1 MFDHII
7 VLINAKLHSKQFI
20 RQKSMI
26 LKLQTCENQYSS
38 TCFYL
43 KLTKRARFYTNIN
56 LVTILYLW
64 LLMRAKSKEKIV

>member
-1 MFDHII
+1 MFNHII

-38 TCFYL
+38 ICLYL
-43 KLTKRARFYTNIN
+43 MLTNRARIQTNMN
-56 LVTILYLW
+56 LMTILYLW
-64 LLMRAKSKEKIV
+64 

>member
-38 TCFYL
+38 ICLYL
-43 KLTKRARFYTNIN
+43 MVTYRARIQTNMN
-56 LVTILYLW
+56 LITTLYLW
-64 LLMRAKSKEKIV
+64 LLMRA